1 MSSVEEELVAYIEKL
16 GLTNEMGSITPV
28 ATGICASCRKTPTA
42 GEKLK
47 TCSACKVAQYC
58 SIDCQRKDFKESHKR
73 HCSALKGLSTLS
85 PGPAEHPLRTW
96 KQDIGA
102 SSHQW
107 PDGAS
112 FDGASQSLRN
122 SLVRSPELRGPL
134 SHVQALIMSGVLAAG
149 ADSMVHQALAGTSR
163 PYQPAKGDKRVVLAA
178 NLSDFLAP
186 LIVGLTAR
194 CEAKARSRLESRG
207 CPAPPPGR
215 EAGCVVVEC
224 VDAPVEQVMGGSAF
238 AGGKTVLLALCYLD
252 RATLSHYVRARFEA
266 TGSQRNASELTA
278 DVAKLLQTLDGDA
291 GHAGSLAF
299 VMSYRHQVHL

>member
-1 MSSVEEELVAYIEKL
+1 MSSVDEELAAYLEKL
-16 GLTNEMGSITPV
+16 GLTSELGPISPV
-28 ATGICASCRKTPTA
+28 ATGICASCRKPSTA

-58 SIDCQRKDFKESHKR
+58 SVDCQRKDFKESHKK
-73 HCSALKGLSTLS
+73 HCSALKFMSTLS

-96 KQDIGA
+96 KQDIGT

-112 FDGASQSLRN
+112 FDGASPSLRN

-134 SHVQALIMSGVLAAG
+134 SHVQALIMSGVLAAR
-149 ADSMVHQALAGTSR
+149 ADSMVHTALAGTSR

-178 NLSDFLAP
+178 KLSDFLAP

-194 CEAKARSRLESRG
+194 CEAKTRSRLEARG

-224 VDAPVEQVMGGSAF
+224 VEASVEQIMGGGAF
-238 AGGKTVLLALCYLD
+238 AGGKSVLLAMGYLD

-266 TGSQRNASELTA
+266 TGSEVVLMVLTIIYSPYGPYGPYYN
-278 DVAKLLQTLDGDA
+278 L
-291 GHAGSLAF
+291 
-299 VMSYRHQVHL
+299 